1 MVPASEND
9 VLKAYRA
16 KNELWTPS
24 NMISAFRALM
34 TIPAGICI
42 SSGYLKT
49 AAALCFLAFVT
60 DLLDGYV
67 ARKTND
73 VTELGKIIDPL
84 ADKIYVAVVVLVMLL
99 AGLLPLWFVAAV
111 VLRDLL
117 ILAVGIWATRKFK
130 VVLPSNY
137 PGKAAVLVISLTLF
151 MTLLGA
157 QSTLLGFMHGFS
169 LGLML
174 LSLFVYGQR
183 LLTIMQQTSKQA
195 AAPSAQPPAQAS
207 AKRPARA

>member
-1 MVPASEND
+1 MAQAPETD

-24 NMISAFRALM
+24 NLISALRALM

-42 SSGYLKT
+42 SNGYHVT
-49 AAALCFLAFVT
+49 AAVICFLAFVT

-73 VTELGKIIDPL
+73 VTELGKVIDPV
-84 ADKIYVAVVVLVMLL
+84 ADKIFVGVVVLVMLL
-99 AGLLPLWFVAAV
+99 NGLLPLWFVLAV
-111 VLRDLL
+111 LLRDVL
-117 ILAVGIWATRKFK
+117 ILVVGIWATRKFK

-137 PGKAAVLVISLTLF
+137 PGKGAVLVIALTVF

-157 QSTLLGFMHGFS
+157 ESGLLGFMHGFS
-169 LGLML
+169 SVLML

-183 LLTIMQQTSKQA
+183 LLAIMQQTSKQA
-195 AAPSAQPPAQAS
+195 SSGHSVSA
-207 AKRPARA
+207 

>member
-1 MVPASEND
+1 MVQAPETD

-24 NMISAFRALM
+24 NLISALRAVM

-42 SSGYLKT
+42 SSGYHVT
-49 AAALCFLAFVT
+49 AAVICFLAFFT

-73 VTELGKIIDPL
+73 VTELGKVIDPV
-84 ADKIYVAVVVLVMLL
+84 ADKIYVGVVVLVMLL
-99 AGLLPLWFVAAV
+99 NGLLPLWFVLAV
-111 VLRDLL
+111 LLRDVL
-117 ILAVGIWATRKFK
+117 ILLVGIWATRKFK

-137 PGKAAVLVISLTLF
+137 PGKAAVLVIALTLF

-157 QSTLLGFMHGFS
+157 ESGLLGFMHGLS
-169 LGLML
+169 LVLML

-183 LLTIMQQTSKQA
+183 LLTIMQQTAKQA
-195 AAPSAQPPAQAS
+195 SPGHSVSA
-207 AKRPARA
+207 

>member
-1 MVPASEND
+1 MVSAPESD

-16 KNELWTPS
+16 KDALWTPS
-24 NMISAFRALM
+24 NLISGLRAVM

-42 SSGYLKT
+42 SNGSYVT
-49 AAALCFLAFVT
+49 AAVICFLAFVT

-73 VTELGKIIDPL
+73 VTELGKIIDPV
-84 ADKIYVAVVVLVMLL
+84 ADKIYVGVVVLVMLIH
-99 AGLLPLWFVAAV
+99 GLLPLWFVLAV
-111 VLRDLL
+111 LLRDVL
-117 ILAVGIWATRKFK
+117 ILVVGIWATRKFK

-137 PGKAAVLVISLTLF
+137 PGKGAVLVIALTLF

-157 QSTLLGFMHGFS
+157 ESGVLGFMQGFS
-169 LGLML
+169 LALML

-183 LLTIMQQTSKQA
+183 LLSIAQQVSKHPVGA
-195 AAPSAQPPAQAS
+195 
-207 AKRPARA
+207 

>member
-1 MVPASEND
+1 MAPAPESD
-9 VLKAYRA
+9 VLNAYRA

-24 NMISAFRALM
+24 NLISALRALM

-42 SSGYLKT
+42 GNGYYVT
-49 AAALCFLAFVT
+49 AAIICFLAFFT

-73 VTELGKIIDPL
+73 VTELGKVIDPL
-84 ADKIYVAVVVLVMLL
+84 ADKIYVGVVVLVMLL
-99 AGLLPLWFVAAV
+99 NGLLPLWFVLAV
-111 VLRDLL
+111 LVRDLL
-117 ILAVGIWATRKFK
+117 ILVVGIWATRKFK

-137 PGKAAVLVISLTLF
+137 PGKAAVLVIALTLF

-157 QSTLLGFMHGFS
+157 EGGILGFMHVLS

-183 LLTIMQQTSKQA
+183 LLSIMQQVSKHPVGA
-195 AAPSAQPPAQAS
+195 
-207 AKRPARA
+207 

>member
-1 MVPASEND
+1 MATAPESD

-24 NMISAFRALM
+24 NLISALRGLM
-34 TIPAGICI
+34 TVPAAILI
-42 SSGYLKT
+42 SGGYLKS
-49 AAALCFLAFVT
+49 AAGLCLLAFLT

-73 VTELGKIIDPL
+73 VTELGKVIDPL
-84 ADKIYVAVVVLVMLL
+84 ADKLYVAVVVVVMLL
-99 AGLLPLWFVAAV
+99 VGLLPTWFVLAV
-111 VLRDLL
+111 VIRDVL
-117 ILAVGIWATRKFK
+117 ILAVGVWATRKFK

-137 PGKAAVLVISLTLF
+137 PGKAAVLAIALTLF

-157 QSTLLGFMHGFS
+157 ESTLLGFMQGLS

-183 LLTIMQQTSKQA
+183 LLSIVQQTSKET
-195 AAPSAQPPAQAS
+195 S
-207 AKRPARA
+207 AKHAARA

>member
-1 MVPASEND
+1 MTPAPETD

-24 NMISAFRALM
+24 NLISGLRAVM

-42 SSGYLKT
+42 ANGYLKS

-73 VTELGKIIDPL
+73 VTELGKVIDPV
-84 ADKIYVAVVVLVMLL
+84 ADKIYVGVVVLVMLVH
-99 AGLLPLWFVAAV
+99 GLLPLWFVLAV
-111 VLRDLL
+111 LLRDVL
-117 ILAVGIWATRKFK
+117 ILVVGIWATRKFK

-137 PGKAAVLVISLTLF
+137 PGKGAVLVIALTLF

-157 QSTLLGFMHGFS
+157 ESTLLGFMQGFS
-169 LGLML
+169 LVLML

-183 LLTIMQQTSKQA
+183 LLSIVRETSRQD
-195 AAPSAQPPAQAS
+195 SASHTVS
-207 AKRPARA
+207 A

>member
-1 MVPASEND
+1 MVPAPETD
-9 VLKAYRA
+9 VLKPFRA

-24 NMISAFRALM
+24 NLISGLRALM

-42 SSGYLKT
+42 SNGYLKT
-49 AAALCFLAFVT
+49 AAVICFLAFVS

-73 VTELGKIIDPL
+73 VTELGKVIDPV
-84 ADKIYVAVVVLVMLL
+84 ADKIYVGVVVLVMLL
-99 AGLLPLWFVAAV
+99 NGLLPLWFVLAV
-111 VLRDLL
+111 LIRDVL
-117 ILAVGIWATRKFK
+117 ILIVGIWATRKFK

-137 PGKAAVLVISLTLF
+137 PGKGAVLVIAMTLF

-157 QSTLLGFMHGFS
+157 ESGILGFMHVLS
-169 LGLML
+169 LVLML

-183 LLTIMQQTSKQA
+183 LLSIVQQTSKH
-195 AAPSAQPPAQAS
+195 PV
-207 AKRPARA
+207 RA